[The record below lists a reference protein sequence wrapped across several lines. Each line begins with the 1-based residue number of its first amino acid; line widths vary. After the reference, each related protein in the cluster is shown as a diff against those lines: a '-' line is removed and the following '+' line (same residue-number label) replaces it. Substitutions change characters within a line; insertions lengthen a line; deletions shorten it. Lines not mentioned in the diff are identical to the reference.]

1 MGARQRG
8 FLRAG
13 IVAVLALG
21 LGLAT
26 ALVPAAA
33 AVHSTVAPVGA
44 KAEPDVRDITYREWT
59 TDAHFATG
67 VGNGVTAGG
76 GSLTFG
82 AGAGTVSYT
91 DPYGTSGARSYDFAT
106 WTSAPVAPGF
116 AATEAIASWNATT
129 PGGTWLKMELR
140 GTTGAGTT
148 TKWYVLGV
156 WAAGDNEIHRTS
168 VPSQG
173 DADGFVAIDTFV
185 AADGHALT
193 SYQLQVTLYR
203 PVDTTQT
210 PTLRSIGAMA
220 SAVPGPKRKP
230 VASPGTGTVAT
241 LAVPQYS
248 QEIHVGEYPEFDGG
262 GEAWCSPT
270 STSMVVASWGTGPTP
285 EDYDWVDDS
294 IVDPFVDHAA
304 RMTYDYNYQGAGNW
318 PFNTAYASTFG
329 LDGFVTRLRSMDEV
343 QSFIGAGIPLVV
355 SLAMKKN
362 EVPGAGYTT
371 NGHLLVVVGFTAT
384 GDAVINDPFAPTN
397 ADVRKV
403 FSRAEFENA
412 WLNTS
417 GGVVYVIHPSNV
429 ALPPAPT
436 QANW

>member
-13 IVAVLALG
+13 IVAVLAF
-21 LGLAT
+21 GLAG
-26 ALVPAAA
+26 AP
-33 AVHSTVAPVGA
+33 STVGAGAATVEA
-44 KAEPDVRDITYREWT
+44 KAGSDVRDITYREWT

-67 VGNGVTAGG
+67 AGTGVTIGG

-82 AGAGTVSYT
+82 AGAGTISYT
-91 DPYGTSGARSYDFAT
+91 DPYGAGGPRSYDYAT
-106 WTSAPVAPGF
+106 WTSSSIAPGF
-116 AATEAIASWNATT
+116 DATEAIASWNATT
-129 PGGTWLKMELR
+129 PGGTWLKVELR
-140 GTTGAGTT
+140 GTTAAGTT
-148 TKWYVLGV
+148 TKWYVLGL
-156 WAAGDNEIHRTS
+156 WAAGDEEIHRTS

-185 AADGHALT
+185 AAAGHALT
-193 SYQLQVTLYR
+193 SYQVQATLYR
-203 PVDTTQT
+203 PVGTTET

-230 VASPGTGTVAT
+230 VASPGTGVVAT
-241 LAVPQYS
+241 LTVPQYS
-248 QEIHVGEYPEFDGG
+248 QEIHIGEYPEYDGG

-285 EDYDWVDDS
+285 ADYEWVDDS

-329 LDGFVTRLRSMDEV
+329 LDGFVTRLRSIDEV
-343 QSFIGAGIPLVV
+343 QQFIGAGIPLVL

-371 NGHLLVVVGFTAT
+371 NGHLLVVVGFTVT

-417 GGVVYVIHPSNV
+417 GGVVYVIHPSGV
-429 ALPPAPT
+429 ALPPAPA